1 MRTFMKR
8 FLPFLLLLTFCA
20 GGGAPSSAPSVT
32 PGRGA
37 LTIEIIPNPIVATRV
52 SGDTYDFPFEVVIRE
67 IGGRPVDISRVS
79 AEVIALGSLKIA
91 EESYDAARISALGFV
106 TRVPANGELRYRFAP
121 RRSAD
126 ERLFSGVSADIRVEG
141 RDAAGN
147 DAFAR
152 TSVTVRR

>member
-1 MRTFMKR
+1 MTR
-8 FLPFLLLLTFCA
+8 FLPILLLLATFCA
-20 GGGAPSSAPSVT
+20 GGGGTSSPPSVT

-37 LTIEIIPNPIVATRV
+37 LTIEVIPNPIVATRV

-67 IGGRPVDISRVS
+67 TGGRPVDIARVS
-79 AEVIALGSLKIA
+79 AEVIAFGSLKVA
-91 EESYDAARISALGFV
+91 EESYDAARIAGLGFA

-126 ERLFSGVSADIRVEG
+126 ERIFSGVSADIRVEG
-141 RDAAGN
+141 RDDAGN
-147 DAFAR
+147 NAFAR